1 MPGSIPLGIH
11 HHLQLPE
18 EGRRV
23 LHLVQNDR
31 RAMPLQEEGGILLRL
46 LGLAQQVE
54 GDKAVVR
61 KEPPKG

>member
-1 MPGSIPLGIH
+1 MFNSEHNKPVS
-11 HHLQLPE
+11 
-18 EGRRV
+18 RM
-23 LHLVQNDR
+23 HLVQNDR

-46 LGLAQQVE
+46 LGLARQVE

>member
-1 MPGSIPLGIH
+1 MSDSASRMFNSEHNKPVS
-11 HHLQLPE
+11 
-18 EGRRV
+18 RM
-23 LHLVQNDR
+23 HLVQNDR

-46 LGLAQQVE
+46 LGLARQVE